1 MNSSWK
7 SKLAKWSR
15 FRLKRN
21 IRRDTAIQ
29 SWQSRIKVLAFS
41 EKLMVELRRFVLWL
55 LVDDRR
61 LGVPKKSTF
70 LISTRRFGMTGLI
83 RHVLMTALCST
94 APISRYIQ
102 ISVKV
107 VRIMDKCKSH
117 LYKVVRTDW
126 RTDWRTDNKTLLDFP
141 TPLHLLVLGGTNQF
155 YTII

>member
-1 MNSSWK
+1 MNSSCK
-7 SKLAKWSR
+7 SKLAKWSS

-70 LISTRRFGMTGLI
+70 LISTRRFGMTGLMVGTMI
-83 RHVLMTALCST
+83 AMIILT
-94 APISRYIQ
+94 
-102 ISVKV
+102 
-107 VRIMDKCKSH
+107 KC
-117 LYKVVRTDW
+117 
-126 RTDWRTDNKTLLDFP
+126 
-141 TPLHLLVLGGTNQF
+141 
-155 YTII
+155 